1 MCETDASGELGCS
14 TGSSAWHSVMTQMGG
29 IGWGGREES
38 ESRNQHN
45 IVKQL
50 YSKKKKKK
58 KEKKKTT
65 LSWKKKRERRVNPFA
80 FDRCLWS
87 PGESMELWFNSGLAG
102 LPRLSQRSTV
112 SAAPW
117 CPCRLRLQHGQRQ
130 LLWPASLN
138 VGQKHASMG
147 SSL

>member
-58 KEKKKTT
+58 ERKEKNNTK
-65 LSWKKKRERRVNPFA
+65 LEKKKREK
-80 FDRCLWS
+80 
-87 PGESMELWFNSGLAG
+87 GESLCF
-102 LPRLSQRSTV
+102 R
-112 SAAPW
+112 
-117 CPCRLRLQHGQRQ
+117 
-130 LLWPASLN
+130 
-138 VGQKHASMG
+138 
-147 SSL
+147 

>member
-50 YSKKKKKK
+50 CSEEKER
-58 KEKKKTT
+58 KEKNNTK
-65 LSWKKKRERRVNPFA
+65 LEKKKREK
-80 FDRCLWS
+80 
-87 PGESMELWFNSGLAG
+87 GESLCF
-102 LPRLSQRSTV
+102 R
-112 SAAPW
+112 
-117 CPCRLRLQHGQRQ
+117 
-130 LLWPASLN
+130 
-138 VGQKHASMG
+138 
-147 SSL
+147 